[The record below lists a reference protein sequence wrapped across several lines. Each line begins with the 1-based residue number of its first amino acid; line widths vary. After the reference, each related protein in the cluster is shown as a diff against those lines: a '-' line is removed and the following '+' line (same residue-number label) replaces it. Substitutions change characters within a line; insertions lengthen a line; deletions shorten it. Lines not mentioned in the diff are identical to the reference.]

1 MDDAG
6 KPGFVSGFVSILG
19 RPNAGKSTL
28 LNALVGAKL
37 AIVADKPQT
46 TRTTIQGVLRM
57 DNAQVIFV
65 DTPGIHK
72 SDSTFNRRMMET
84 VRTALEDR
92 DALVFVADACLP
104 FTEQDAQAVDLVRKA
119 ATPAIL
125 ALNKIDRLNEKNL
138 LLPLLTRYKE
148 CYEFAEYVPV
158 SAATGEGLDELKKA
172 ILAHLPEG
180 PEYFPADYLTD
191 QPERFLAGEIIRE
204 KILHETRHEVP
215 HSVAVLIDKFED
227 TPRLLRV
234 LATIYVEKEG
244 QKGIVVGAG
253 GAMLKRVGTLAR
265 QEMESFFGRKV
276 YLELFVK
283 VRRGWREDAEFL
295 DAIDWRSML
304 GEENR

>member
-1 MDDAG
+1 
-6 KPGFVSGFVSILG
+6 
-19 RPNAGKSTL
+19 
-28 LNALVGAKL
+28 
-37 AIVADKPQT
+37 
-46 TRTTIQGVLRM
+46 
-57 DNAQVIFV
+57 
-65 DTPGIHK
+65 
-72 SDSTFNRRMMET
+72 
-84 VRTALEDR
+84 
-92 DALVFVADACLP
+92 
-104 FTEQDAQAVDLVRKA
+104 
-119 ATPAIL
+119 
-125 ALNKIDRLNEKNL
+125 
-138 LLPLLTRYKE
+138 
-148 CYEFAEYVPV
+148 VPI
-158 SAATGEGLDELKKA
+158 SAARGEGLDELKKA

-204 KILHETRHEVP
+204 KILHETRQEVP

-265 QEMESFFGRKV
+265 QEMESFFERKV

-283 VRRGWREDAEFL
+283 VRRDWREDAKFL